1 MTNVFKNDFEIL
13 HDDKYIYFDN
23 AATTQR
29 PKQVINAVSEFY
41 RTINSNPLRG
51 LYKWSVESTNAY
63 ENARRKVAEFIGAD
77 DPSEIIFTR
86 NSTESINLIARCWG
100 LSNIKESDNITVTIL
115 EHHSNLLPW
124 QMVSKVT
131 GASLTFIECSPDGE
145 ISDEEILNKIP
156 SNTKLVS
163 AAEVS
168 NVLGV
173 RLPIEKMSKRAHEV
187 GAVMVV
193 DGAQSAPHK
202 PVDVKALGADFF
214 VFSGHKIM
222 APMGIGVLYGKLDLL
237 EAMPPFLLGGE
248 MIESVSRYDAVYA
261 PVPEKFEAGTV
272 NAAGAVGLAAA
283 IDYIKNIGFDI
294 ISQREEKLCR
304 LMIEGI
310 KTIPYTQYFGSR
322 TPETHSGIVTFNIE
336 SCHPHDVSSI
346 LDTENICI
354 RAGQHCAQPLH
365 EYLGIPASARASMY
379 FYNDESEVERFLEA
393 LKKVRSWLGY
403 EH

>member
-29 PKQVINAVSEFY
+29 PRQVINAVSEFY

-51 LYKWSVESTNAY
+51 LYKWSVESTQAY
-63 ENARRKVAEFIGAD
+63 ENSRRKIAEFIGAKD
-77 DPSEIIFTR
+77 ASEIIFTR
-86 NSTESINLIARCWG
+86 NSTESLNLIAYSWG
-100 LSNIKESDNITVTIL
+100 LNNIKKGDNITVTIL
-115 EHHSNLLPW
+115 EHHSNMLPW
-124 QMVSKVT
+124 QMVSNVT
-131 GASLTFIECSPDGE
+131 GASLTYIECSPDGE
-145 ISDEEILNKIP
+145 ISDEEIISKIP

-173 RLPIEKMSKRAHEV
+173 RLPIEKISKRAHKV

-193 DGAQSAPHK
+193 DGAQSAPHI
-202 PVDVKALGADFF
+202 PIDVKALGADFF

-222 APMGIGVLYGKLDLL
+222 APMGIGVLYGKSELL
-237 EAMPPFLLGGE
+237 EAMPPFLHGGE

-283 IDYIKNIGFDI
+283 IDYIKSIGFDT

-304 LMIEGI
+304 LLIEGI
-310 KTIPYTQYFGSR
+310 KTIPYTEYYGSKSA
-322 TPETHSGIVTFNIE
+322 ETHSGIVTFNIE
-336 SCHPHDVSSI
+336 GCHPHDVASI

-365 EYLGIPASARASMY
+365 EHLGIPASARASMY
-379 FYNDESEVERFLEA
+379 FYNDESEVERFIEA

>member
-1 MTNVFKNDFEIL
+1 
-13 HDDKYIYFDN
+13 
-23 AATTQR
+23 
-29 PKQVINAVSEFY
+29 
-41 RTINSNPLRG
+41 
-51 LYKWSVESTNAY
+51 
-63 ENARRKVAEFIGAD
+63 
-77 DPSEIIFTR
+77 
-86 NSTESINLIARCWG
+86 
-100 LSNIKESDNITVTIL
+100 
-115 EHHSNLLPW
+115 
-124 QMVSKVT
+124 
-131 GASLTFIECSPDGE
+131 
-145 ISDEEILNKIP
+145 
-156 SNTKLVS
+156 
-163 AAEVS
+163 
-168 NVLGV
+168 
-173 RLPIEKMSKRAHEV
+173 
-187 GAVMVV
+187 
-193 DGAQSAPHK
+193 
-202 PVDVKALGADFF
+202 
-214 VFSGHKIM
+214 
-222 APMGIGVLYGKLDLL
+222 MGIGVLYGKLDLL

>member
-1 MTNVFKNDFEIL
+1 MTNIFKNDFEIL
-13 HDDKYIYFDN
+13 HNDKYIYFDN

-51 LYKWSVESTNAY
+51 LYKWSVKSTAAY
-63 ENARRKVAEFIGAD
+63 ENARRKVSEFIGAE

-86 NSTESINLIARCWG
+86 NSTESINLIAHSWG
-100 LSNIKESDNITVTIL
+100 LSNIKEGDNITVTIL

-124 QMVSKVT
+124 QMVSRVT
-131 GASLTFIECSPDGE
+131 GASLTFIECSSDGE

-163 AAEVS
+163 AAEIS

-173 RLPIEKMSKRAHEV
+173 RLPIEKISKRAHEV

-193 DGAQSAPHK
+193 DGAQSAQHK

-214 VFSGHKIM
+214 VFSGHKVM
-222 APMGIGVLYGKLDLL
+222 APMGIGVLYGKLSLL
-237 EAMPPFLLGGE
+237 ESMPPFLLGGE
-248 MIESVSRYDAVYA
+248 MIESVSRYDAVFA

-283 IDYIKNIGFDI
+283 IDYVENIGFDI

-336 SCHPHDVSSI
+336 GCHPHDVSSI

-365 EYLGIPASARASMY
+365 EHLGIPASARASIY

-403 EH
+403 GN

>member
-173 RLPIEKMSKRAHEV
+173 RLPIEKLSKRAQEV

>member
-1 MTNVFKNDFEIL
+1 MTNIFKNDFEIL

-51 LYKWSVESTNAY
+51 LYKWSVKSTAAY
-63 ENARRKVAEFIGAD
+63 ENARSKVAEFIGAED
-77 DPSEIIFTR
+77 SSEIIFTR
-86 NSTESINLIARCWG
+86 NSTESINLIAHSWG
-100 LSNIKESDNITVTIL
+100 LSNIKEGDNITVTIL

-124 QMVSKVT
+124 QMVSRVT
-131 GASLTFIECSPDGE
+131 GASLTFIECSSDGE

-163 AAEVS
+163 AAEIS

-173 RLPIEKMSKRAHEV
+173 RLPIEKISKRAHEV

-214 VFSGHKIM
+214 VFSGHKVM
-222 APMGIGVLYGKLDLL
+222 APMGIGVLYGKLSLL
-237 EAMPPFLLGGE
+237 ESMPPFLLGGE
-248 MIESVSRYDAVYA
+248 MIESVSRYDAVFA

-283 IDYIKNIGFDI
+283 IDYVENIGFDI

-310 KTIPYTQYFGSR
+310 KTIPFTKYFGSR
-322 TPETHSGIVTFNIE
+322 IPETHSGIVTFNIE
-336 SCHPHDVSSI
+336 GCHPHDVSSI

-365 EYLGIPASARASMY
+365 EHLGIPASARASMY

-403 EH
+403 GN

>member
-29 PKQVINAVSEFY
+29 PRQVINAVSEFY

-51 LYKWSVESTNAY
+51 LYKWSVESTQAY
-63 ENARRKVAEFIGAD
+63 ENSRRKIAEFVGAKD
-77 DPSEIIFTR
+77 ASEIIFTR
-86 NSTESINLIARCWG
+86 NSTESLNLIAYSWG
-100 LSNIKESDNITVTIL
+100 LNNIKKGDNITVTIL

-124 QMVSKVT
+124 QMVSNVT
-131 GASLTFIECSPDGE
+131 GASLTYIECSPDGE
-145 ISDEEILNKIP
+145 ISDEEIISKIP

-173 RLPIEKMSKRAHEV
+173 RLPIEKISKRAHKV

-193 DGAQSAPHK
+193 DGAQSAPHI
-202 PVDVKALGADFF
+202 PIDVKAHGADFF

-222 APMGIGVLYGKLDLL
+222 APMGIGVLYGKSELL
-237 EAMPPFLLGGE
+237 EAMPPFLHGGE

-283 IDYIKNIGFDI
+283 IDYIKSIGFDT
-294 ISQREEKLCR
+294 ISQREENLCR
-304 LMIEGI
+304 LLIEGI
-310 KTIPYTQYFGSR
+310 KTIPYAEYYGSKSA
-322 TPETHSGIVTFNIE
+322 ETHSGIVTFNIE
-336 SCHPHDVSSI
+336 GCHPHDVASI

-365 EYLGIPASARASMY
+365 EHLGISASARASMY
-379 FYNDESEVERFLEA
+379 FYNDESEVERFIEA

>member
-1 MTNVFKNDFEIL
+1 MNIFKNDFEIL
-13 HDDKYIYFDN
+13 HNDKYIYFDN

-51 LYKWSVESTNAY
+51 LYKWSVKSTAAY
-63 ENARRKVAEFIGAD
+63 ENARRKVSEFIGAE

-86 NSTESINLIARCWG
+86 NSTESINLIAHSWG
-100 LSNIKESDNITVTIL
+100 LSNIKEGDNITVTIL

-124 QMVSKVT
+124 QMVSRVT
-131 GASLTFIECSPDGE
+131 GASLTFIECSSDGE

-163 AAEVS
+163 AAEIS

-173 RLPIEKMSKRAHEV
+173 RLPIEKISKRAHEV

-193 DGAQSAPHK
+193 DGAQSAQHK

-214 VFSGHKIM
+214 VFSGHKVM
-222 APMGIGVLYGKLDLL
+222 APMGIGVLYGKLSLL
-237 EAMPPFLLGGE
+237 ESMPPFLLGGE
-248 MIESVSRYDAVYA
+248 MIESVSRYDAVFA

-283 IDYIKNIGFDI
+283 IDYVENIGFDI

-336 SCHPHDVSSI
+336 GCHPHDVSSI

-365 EYLGIPASARASMY
+365 EHLGIPASARASIY

-403 EH
+403 GN